1 MLQSYYYR
9 FEDLNNIVIEK
20 FRNAKKKLNVKKD
33 IEHRNNIYV
42 RLSTLFTEELLRLM
56 FLLTTWK

>member
-20 FRNAKKKLNVKKD
+20 FRNAKKKTK
-33 IEHRNNIYV
+33 R
-42 RLSTLFTEELLRLM
+42 
-56 FLLTTWK
+56 

>member
-33 IEHRNNIYV
+33 IEHRNNI
-42 RLSTLFTEELLRLM
+42 
-56 FLLTTWK
+56 